1 MHGAAVRH
9 PSSEH
14 VLAEV
19 DSLEKSGVL
28 SHCCLSSIS
37 RERGAARAIW
47 SSLPGI
53 VGGPAFWQCLPLP
66 LMAEQAFL
74 FLPPENKSQCIAATE
89 RCLYIVISRVLGK
102 VLAVRNGFCSSFYV
116 ISRGRFRLHVFLLD
130 FLPN

>member
-1 MHGAAVRH
+1 MHSAAVRH

-28 SHCCLSSIS
+28 SSIS
-37 RERGAARAIW
+37 RERKAARAIW
-47 SSLPGI
+47 SLLPGV

-74 FLPPENKSQCIAATE
+74 SPPVKINPNVSQQRSAA
-89 RCLYIVISRVLGK
+89 YIS
-102 VLAVRNGFCSSFYV
+102 
-116 ISRGRFRLHVFLLD
+116 
-130 FLPN
+130 